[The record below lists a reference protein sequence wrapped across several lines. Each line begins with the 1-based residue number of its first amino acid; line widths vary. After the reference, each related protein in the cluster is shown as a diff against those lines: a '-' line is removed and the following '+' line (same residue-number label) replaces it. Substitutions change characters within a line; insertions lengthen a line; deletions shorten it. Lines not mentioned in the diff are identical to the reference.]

1 MTNNEFRLD
10 IPATPL
16 EGVLEMDRPMQDLL
30 GPDFLAGVYSALRF
44 TKEQTLPVFNAA
56 GRNYYLP
63 LARRLGPYDAL
74 QIGGGGNFDIGI
86 TSTGDVQ
93 DSIVDPQADEK
104 DWVVVPPSEDAGLFT
119 GQTMFYEDGACIER
133 VDRDPIGSYTARSA
147 NQKIENTQTAFNLL
161 SALNAGVIT
170 PRYVGKFM
178 YDIADQF
185 GDPQTAI
192 LLLVPSL
199 GRRFDSTLLLPLNAM
214 RAGKAPTPGEKFV
227 ENLVPYYQAILVPR
241 FYAIGRG
248 IETAHAAGLTH
259 HQLTPGN
266 TDALVAPDK
275 VLVPYIT
282 DWGTMK
288 VPSVSEE
295 KRAQAL
301 DMTLAV
307 QAASSMLKR
316 LVRQEVIDEKT
327 AADLALDTVRSMLGG
342 YHESRG
348 TLDGKT
354 VYPVDAVNV
363 AASHYDLEKILDL
376 VEMWL
381 A

>member
-1 MTNNEFRLD
+1 
-10 IPATPL
+10 
-16 EGVLEMDRPMQDLL
+16 MQDLL

-170 PRYVGKFM
+170 PRYCRP
-178 YDIADQF
+178 I
-185 GDPQTAI
+185 
-192 LLLVPSL
+192 
-199 GRRFDSTLLLPLNAM
+199 
-214 RAGKAPTPGEKFV
+214 
-227 ENLVPYYQAILVPR
+227 
-241 FYAIGRG
+241 
-248 IETAHAAGLTH
+248 
-259 HQLTPGN
+259 
-266 TDALVAPDK
+266 
-275 VLVPYIT
+275 
-282 DWGTMK
+282 W
-288 VPSVSEE
+288 
-295 KRAQAL
+295 
-301 DMTLAV
+301 
-307 QAASSMLKR
+307 
-316 LVRQEVIDEKT
+316 
-327 AADLALDTVRSMLGG
+327 
-342 YHESRG
+342 
-348 TLDGKT
+348 
-354 VYPVDAVNV
+354 
-363 AASHYDLEKILDL
+363 
-376 VEMWL
+376 
-381 A
+381 